1 MDKLAHRKAKKMIRV
16 VDQQGNPVAGKP
28 VNFKLVNHEFLFG
41 CGAFESLPYA
51 NGFFK
56 DDADTGAVS
65 SPKRASPRPRST
77 CVHLS
82 SCARRT

>member
-41 CGAFESLPYA
+41 CGAFESLP
-51 NGFFK
+51 
-56 DDADTGAVS
+56 
-65 SPKRASPRPRST
+65 
-77 CVHLS
+77 
-82 SCARRT
+82 